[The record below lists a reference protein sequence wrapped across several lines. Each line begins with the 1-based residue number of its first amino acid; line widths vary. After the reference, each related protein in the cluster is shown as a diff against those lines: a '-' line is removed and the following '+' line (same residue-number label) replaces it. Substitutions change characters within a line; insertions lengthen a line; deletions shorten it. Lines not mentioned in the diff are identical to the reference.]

1 MGATPGTV
9 SDSRGVIYEP
19 NGIKVDVLKQVKE
32 QERASLARYA
42 ELVSTAKFTPVAQYP
57 EGRHPVWDV
66 PVDAAFPC
74 ATQNEL
80 NEEDAKSLL
89 KNGCKCVAE
98 GANMPSTLGA
108 ISQFLKAGIAYGPAK
123 AANAG
128 GVATSQLEMEQ
139 NAGMTNWTFDEVD
152 GKLHK
157 IMTNLY
163 DNAATT
169 AREFG
174 CEGNLVLGANIAGF
188 RKVAD
193 AMLAQGVI

>member
-1 MGATPGTV
+1 MAPVTC
-9 SDSRGVIYEP
+9 SDSRGTIVDE
-19 NGIKVDVLKQVKE
+19 NGIKLDVLKQVKE
-32 QERASLARYA
+32 VERASLTRYA
-42 ELVSTAKFTPVAQYP
+42 ELVPTAKYISVAEYP
-57 EGRHPVWDV
+57 AGRHAVWDV

-80 NEEDAKSLL
+80 NEEDAKALI

-98 GANMPSTLGA
+98 GANMPSTIGA
-108 ISQFLKAGIAYGPAK
+108 INQFLKSGIAYGPAK

-139 NAGMTNWTFDEVD
+139 NAGMTSWTFDEVD
-152 GKLHK
+152 GKLHT

-163 DNAATT
+163 ENAAST
-169 AREFG
+169 ATEFG
-174 CEGNLVLGANIAGF
+174 VKGNLVLGANIAGF